1 MLGPWPG
8 ERDEP
13 PLYQRI
19 PWLLGRTITR
29 VLLSRIKTKESSKDD
44 QSHRSAF
51 HFHFL
56 MTQKESFTNI
66 LKQRRLA
73 VASLST
79 SLTQKDILYQARAS
93 ATQQLCYA
101 FLTEPPLCFRR
112 KNCILK
118 RQQYQFCINTGF
130 SRRGQM
136 SIKRNSDF
144 FFFLEQARNLV
155 QRA

>member
-1 MLGPWPG
+1 M
-8 ERDEP
+8 
-13 PLYQRI
+13 
-19 PWLLGRTITR
+19 
-29 VLLSRIKTKESSKDD
+29 
-44 QSHRSAF
+44 
-51 HFHFL
+51 
-56 MTQKESFTNI
+56 
-66 LKQRRLA
+66 
-73 VASLST
+73 ST

-144 FFFLEQARNLV
+144 FFFWNKQEIWSKEPKILIKHQSKTSLWQEKCTLYLSCLLINQASFTLGNKILPFAV
-155 QRA
+155 CSTFC